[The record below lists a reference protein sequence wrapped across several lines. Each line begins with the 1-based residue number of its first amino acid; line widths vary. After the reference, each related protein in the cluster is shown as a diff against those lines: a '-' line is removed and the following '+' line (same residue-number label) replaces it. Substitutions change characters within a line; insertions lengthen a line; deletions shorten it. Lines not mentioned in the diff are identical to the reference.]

1 LKLPNTWYPEEFTR
15 IPMTDMR
22 MRSAGGYPG
31 RTYRFYNVKTIYK
44 FGYGL
49 SYSKFSHR
57 VVTGRKNPAHN
68 TSLLAAPGLAATTED
83 NLSYHVDYI
92 GDEVC
97 DQLKFLAVVK
107 VQNHGP
113 MDGKHTELM
122 FLRWPNATDG
132 RPTRQLIGFQSQH
145 IKARGEGEPEV

>member
-1 LKLPNTWYPEEFTR
+1 
-15 IPMTDMR
+15 M
-22 MRSAGGYPG
+22 
-31 RTYRFYNVKTIYK
+31 
-44 FGYGL
+44 
-49 SYSKFSHR
+49 
-57 VVTGRKNPAHN
+57 
-68 TSLLAAPGLAATTED
+68 
-83 NLSYHVDYI
+83 SYHVDYI

-113 MDGKHTELM
+113 MDGKHTVLM
-122 FLRWPNATDG
+122 FLRWLNATDG